1 MIYLSELKKLDAKK
15 KVVRLISIQGPTQLL
30 NVLSI
35 LRSQETNP
43 EYKESQDY
51 LIIGGL
57 CVDSLSLKKIEKICQ
72 QIARVWNFKQIFC
85 LNNLER
91 LYILKIFSF
100 KDCIK
105 SLKKS
110 TNLEFVDAVYVCRN
124 WQFFNEVLLSSY
136 PQAHKICYGDGLGY
150 LDLNSNF
157 WSQPVN
163 PEGLVDVDEICVIA
177 PVAEDATVFN
187 RYPIQQI
194 HPNHF
199 CSVVLESAK
208 QISGLEKYCRELSKN
223 INDSLTV
230 VLTSNHTEAGIIK
243 DYKNELDC
251 YLSCILPY
259 TQENELIL
267 VKGHPRQQLHQS
279 TNLVKKLRTLGR
291 NALEIDRFNRISI
304 ELFIPFLHINKLI
317 SFSSSSCVSATY
329 LAKIEQ
335 VIIGY
340 GEQIIN
346 NYFSSRYQ
354 KRILLD
360 EQVFFLLT
368 QQAQTGHFKPV
379 ITLEVEKQLDKF
391 HEFSLQVNNQKN
403 SDYETLPLHKS
414 RVIDFYKLKLRI
426 IVQVPPVLLYK
437 ILVIKRK
444 ANLALDYLNCRLS
457 RWFK

>member
-1 MIYLSELKKLDAKK
+1 MSEKNWMIKNT

-43 EYKESQDY
+43 EYKNSQDY

-57 CVDSLSLKKIEKICQ
+57 CVDSLSAKKILDICQ

-85 LNNLER
+85 LNHLEK
-91 LYILKIFSF
+91 LYIHKIFSF

-105 SLKKS
+105 SLKKY
-110 TNLEFVDAVYVCRN
+110 TNLQFVDAVYVCRN

-136 PQAHKICYGDGLGY
+136 PQAQKICYGDGLGY
-150 LDLNSNF
+150 IDLNSNF

-177 PVAEDATVFN
+177 PVAKDATVFN

-194 HPNHF
+194 NPNYF
-199 CSVVLESAK
+199 YSVVLESAK
-208 QISGLEKYCRELSKN
+208 QISGLEKYCRELSKK
-223 INDSLTV
+223 IDDSLTV

-243 DYKNELDC
+243 DDKNEIDC
-251 YLSCILPY
+251 YLSCILSS

-279 TNLVKKLRTLGR
+279 TNLVKKLRALGR
-291 NALEIDRFNRISI
+291 KALEIDRFNHVSI

-317 SFSSSSCVSATY
+317 SCSSSSCVSASY
-329 LAKIEQ
+329 LDKIEK

-340 GEQIIN
+340 GEQLIK
-346 NYFSSRYQ
+346 NYFLSRYQ
-354 KRILLD
+354 KRFLIN
-360 EQVFFLLT
+360 EQVLFLLT
-368 QQAQTGHFKPV
+368 QQAQTGHFQPV
-379 ITLEVEKQLDKF
+379 LTLEVEKQLDKF